1 MSKPVYNLKI
11 DAIKRLF
18 CTISLFLS
26 AWAVLYL
33 YTRYRFFSPFA
44 VLDVSALQEREWM
57 HIAVFVMAIITGIF
71 VLPVFL
77 DNQLQRG
84 TLLKSVIGYA
94 LCTYLCAISSLY
106 SKSLY
111 QIIVDNYD
119 EKYGSSYIGDLVNR
133 AGINTSVLAF
143 GRMDYRSSMD
153 NFIIPFDSKLMRH
166 GKRRLLEG
174 LSKI

>member
-1 MSKPVYNLKI
+1 M
-11 DAIKRLF
+11 DA
-18 CTISLFLS
+18 
-26 AWAVLYL
+26 
-33 YTRYRFFSPFA
+33 
-44 VLDVSALQEREWM
+44 
-57 HIAVFVMAIITGIF
+57 FVMAIITGIF

-119 EKYGSSYIGDLVNR
+119 EKYGSSYIGDLVII
-133 AGINTSVLAF
+133 ASTFAPIGLVLTLPFWLLGGWITAVLW
-143 GRMDYRSSMD
+143 
-153 NFIIPFDSKLMRH
+153 IILLS
-166 GKRRLLEG
+166 RLTQN
-174 LSKI
+174 

>member
-1 MSKPVYNLKI
+1 VSKPVYNLKI

-119 EKYGSSYIGDLVNR
+119 EKYGSSYIGDLVII
-133 AGINTSVLAF
+133 ASTFAPIGLVLTLPFWLLGGWITAVLW
-143 GRMDYRSSMD
+143 
-153 NFIIPFDSKLMRH
+153 IILLS
-166 GKRRLLEG
+166 RLTQN
-174 LSKI
+174 

>member
-1 MSKPVYNLKI
+1 MRKPVYNLKI

-119 EKYGSSYIGDLVNR
+119 EKYGSSYIGDLVII
-133 AGINTSVLAF
+133 ASTFAPIGLVLTLPFWLLGGWITAVLW
-143 GRMDYRSSMD
+143 
-153 NFIIPFDSKLMRH
+153 IILLS
-166 GKRRLLEG
+166 RLTQN
-174 LSKI
+174 

>member
-1 MSKPVYNLKI
+1 MNKPVYNLKI

-44 VLDVSALQEREWM
+44 VLDVSALQERDWI

-71 VLPVFL
+71 VLPVFI

-84 TLLKSVIGYA
+84 TLLRSVAGYA

-119 EKYGSSYIGDLVNR
+119 EKYGSSYIGDLVII
-133 AGINTSVLAF
+133 ASTFAPIGMVLTLPFWLLGGWITAVLW
-143 GRMDYRSSMD
+143 
-153 NFIIPFDSKLMRH
+153 IILLS
-166 GKRRLLEG
+166 RLTQN
-174 LSKI
+174 

>member
-1 MSKPVYNLKI
+1 MNKPVYNLKI

-44 VLDVSALQEREWM
+44 VLDVSALQERDWI

-71 VLPVFL
+71 VLPVFI

-84 TLLKSVIGYA
+84 TLLRSVAGYA

-119 EKYGSSYIGDLVNR
+119 EKYGSSYIGDLVII
-133 AGINTSVLAF
+133 AATFAPIGMVLTLPFWLLGGWITAVLW
-143 GRMDYRSSMD
+143 
-153 NFIIPFDSKLMRH
+153 IILLS
-166 GKRRLLEG
+166 RLTQN
-174 LSKI
+174 

>member
-119 EKYGSSYIGDLVNR
+119 EKYGSSYIGDLVII
-133 AGINTSVLAF
+133 ASTFAPIGLVLTLPFWLLGGWITAVLW
-143 GRMDYRSSMD
+143 
-153 NFIIPFDSKLMRH
+153 IILLS
-166 GKRRLLEG
+166 RLTQN
-174 LSKI
+174 